1 MLKLKILP
9 DIFYIGQGRRGAAA
23 LLLVLGVS
31 AALLVMAK
39 SLADIG
45 YLDLDTI
52 TSENCGDI
60 ALYSAETCVEEALR
74 RIQLDSG
81 FTAQN
86 QNVAIAGIS
95 CDYSSDAGKIIATGI
110 YNDCERS
117 IRADYEDTG
126 TAVRLA
132 SWNIEPSA
140 D

>member
-1 MLKLKILP
+1 MIKLKKQP
-9 DIFYIGQGRRGAAA
+9 GIFDAEQGRRGAAA

-31 AALLVMAK
+31 AALLIMAK

-74 RIQLDSG
+74 RIQLESG
-81 FTAQN
+81 FIAQN
-86 QNVAIAGIS
+86 QNVAIDGIA
-95 CDYSSDAGKIIATGI
+95 CRYSSDSGRIIATGI
-110 YNDCERS
+110 YDACERS

-126 TAVRLA
+126 TAVRLV
-132 SWNIEPSA
+132 SWNITSGAE
-140 D
+140 

>member
-1 MLKLKILP
+1 MIELKKLHGI
-9 DIFYIGQGRRGAAA
+9 INAERGRRGAAA

-31 AALLVMAK
+31 AALLIMAK
-39 SLADIG
+39 SLANIG

-60 ALYSAETCVEEALR
+60 ALNSAETCVEEALR

-86 QNVAIAGIS
+86 QEVGIAGIA
-95 CDYSSDAGKIIATGI
+95 CRYSSDSGRIQATGI
-110 YNDCERS
+110 YDACERS

-126 TAVRLA
+126 TAVRLV
-132 SWNIEPSA
+132 SWNVTSGA